1 MAGPLAGKRIL
12 IVEDEYFI
20 ASDLTNAMTDE
31 DASII
36 GPTGDIAEATRLIAE
51 EAPDAVIL
59 DVNLNQNSAYPLA
72 TDLQKRDIP
81 YIFLTGYD
89 ASYLPPEFSSVPV
102 VAKPF
107 AMQAVIDAV
116 GRIIGPPPL

>member
-20 ASDLTNAMTDE
+20 ASDLTNAMMDE
-31 DASII
+31 DASVI
-36 GPTGDIAEATRLIAE
+36 GPTGDIDEAARLIAE
-51 EAPDAVIL
+51 EEPDAAIL
-59 DVNLNQNSAYPLA
+59 DVNLNQTSAYPLA
-72 TDLQKRDIP
+72 ADLRDREIP

-89 ASYLPPEFSSVPV
+89 AAHLPDEFHSVPV

-107 AMQAVIDAV
+107 AMPAVIDAV
-116 GRIIGPPPL
+116 QRLIGLPPS